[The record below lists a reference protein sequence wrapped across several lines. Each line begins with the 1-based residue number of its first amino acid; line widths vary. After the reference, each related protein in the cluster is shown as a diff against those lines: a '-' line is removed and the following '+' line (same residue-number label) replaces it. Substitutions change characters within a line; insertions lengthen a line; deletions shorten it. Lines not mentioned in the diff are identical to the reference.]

1 MGLSEV
7 SNLLWRERQLLELL
21 IFKLEEEQ
29 LLLVNE
35 RTRWLGH
42 AAREVEQVLD
52 EVKVAELAR
61 AVEVDALAGILGLES
76 NASLRELAEAA
87 PSPWG
92 HIFRD
97 HRQAF
102 LTLTSDIAQMAETNR
117 ELITKGQRAVQE
129 TLAWL
134 GEQSVE
140 TYSQQGTSTNA
151 PTTTSRLLDKA
162 L

>member
-1 MGLSEV
+1 VGLSDV

-21 IFKLEEEQ
+21 VFKLEEEQ
-29 LLLVNE
+29 LLLVND

-42 AAREVEQVLD
+42 AAREIEQVL
-52 EVKVAELAR
+52 EEIKVAELAR
-61 AVEVDALAGILGLES
+61 AVEVDALAESLGLDI
-76 NASLRELAEAA
+76 NASLRELAEMA

-102 LTLTSDIAQMAETNR
+102 LSLTGEIVEMADTNR
-117 ELITKGQRAVQE
+117 ELIAKGQRAVQE

-134 GEQSVE
+134 GEQQVE
-140 TYSQQGTSTNA
+140 TYSPAGTTTNA
-151 PTTTSRLLDKA
+151 PVTTSRLLDQS

>member
-21 IFKLEEEQ
+21 VFKLEEEQ
-29 LLLVNE
+29 LLLVND

-42 AAREVEQVLD
+42 AAREIEQVLD
-52 EVKVAELAR
+52 EIKVAELAR
-61 AVEVDALAGILGLES
+61 AVEVDALASMLGLDI
-76 NASLRELAEAA
+76 NASLRELAEVA

-102 LTLTSDIAQMAETNR
+102 LSLTTDIVAMADSNR
-117 ELITKGQRAVQE
+117 ELIAKGQRAVHE

-134 GEQSVE
+134 GEQQVE
-140 TYSQQGTSTNA
+140 TYSQAGVTNQGSA
-151 PTTTSRLLDKA
+151 TTSRLVDKA